1 MTRQNEGLY
10 QKLRLVDDTE
20 LQRLIEK
27 RLRDYN
33 PTLTKRANLQL
44 EMLGALERRDL
55 PAEERL
61 ALYNAAKQGFDT
73 LTAAKEN
80 AIGEGHNIDLP
91 IIPVPPHGHG
101 PPIPVNQ
108 HHSNDMGQFVLPP
121 RVEDRP
127 NVETDAA
134 PLTPKRRNK
143 TTKNLKQILCL
154 KLQPLPR
161 ICL

>member
-1 MTRQNEGLY
+1 MTPQNQGLY

-44 EMLGALERRDL
+44 EMLGRLERRDL

-73 LTAAKEN
+73 LKAGKQN

-91 IIPVPPHGHG
+91 IIPLPPPGHG
-101 PPIPVNQ
+101 NNIPVNK

-127 NVETDAA
+127 NLEAHAA
-134 PLTPKRRNK
+134 PLSPK
-143 TTKNLKQILCL
+143 
-154 KLQPLPR
+154 
-161 ICL
+161 